1 MQLLG
6 KVLLYVLAIGV
17 AIYAAMAYSLLPLGS
32 VVHPEMKVVFQNHSI
47 AIYTHIFASVVAL
60 VLGPFQF
67 SSRLRQKFLVLHRW
81 GGRAYL
87 LIGVLVGGLCGLYM
101 SLFSFGGIVSN
112 TGFAFLALSWLFS
125 GLMAFLAIRRRD
137 IPAHR
142 KWMIRNYSLTFA
154 AVTLR
159 IYIGI
164 SFAAGLEFEQFYP
177 MIAWLCWVPNLL
189 LAEWLFNSQ
198 KVNSAPI
205 TEVVS
210 K

>member
-1 MQLLG
+1 MDLLG

-32 VVHPEMKVVFQNHSI
+32 VIHPEMKVVFQNHSI

-164 SFAAGLEFEQFYP
+164 SFAAGLEFEEFYP

-198 KVNSAPI
+198 KVNSAPL
-205 TEVVS
+205 TEAAS

>member
-1 MQLLG
+1 MRLLG

-32 VVHPEMKVVFQNHSI
+32 VVHPEMKAVFQNHSI
-47 AIYTHIFASVVAL
+47 AIYTHIFASIVAL

-67 SSRLRQKFLVLHRW
+67 SSRLRQKHLALHRW
-81 GGRAYL
+81 SGRVYL
-87 LIGVLVGGLCGLYM
+87 LVGVLVGGLFGLYM

-137 IPAHR
+137 ILNHR

-159 IYIGI
+159 IYVGI
-164 SFAAGLEFEQFYP
+164 SFATGLEFEEFYP
-177 MIAWLCWVPNLL
+177 VIAWLCWVPNIL

-198 KVNSAPI
+198 KVKSAS
-205 TEVVS
+205 VVEATT